1 MGFVKN
7 SKIKTIVRVIFMLI
21 AFYGVADHLRK
32 QNFAGF
38 INAISYFTILSNIM
52 CFMVL
57 FYAVIKKNRC
67 GRRFNLVYGGEIL
80 SITLTFIVYNFV
92 LANSDFTMRAMQ
104 TVKVDEGDIFVHYV
118 VPVIM
123 WIDFIWIMPHRIFV
137 KEFVPIWL
145 IIPLTYFIIIMVKAQ
160 TLIHINAPKA
170 FKRYPYDFL
179 DVEVNGVPYL
189 VSFLGLFTLLCIGL
203 GLVICMLDFVR
214 GMIYTRNAVQK
225 IK

>member
-1 MGFVKN
+1 MNSVKN
-7 SKIKTIVRVIFMLI
+7 NKIKTIVRVMFMLI

-32 QNFAGF
+32 QNFVGF
-38 INAISYFTILSNIM
+38 VNAISYFTILSNIM
-52 CFMVL
+52 CFFVL
-57 FYAVIKKNRC
+57 FYAVVKKNRC
-67 GRRFNLVYGGEIL
+67 GRKFNIVYGGTIL

-104 TVKVDEGDIFVHYV
+104 EVKVDEGDIFVHYV

-123 WIDFIWIMPHRIFV
+123 WIDFLWIMPHRIFE
-137 KEFVPIWL
+137 KSFVLMWL
-145 IIPLTYFIIIMVKAQ
+145 AIPMTYFAVIMTKAQ
-160 TLIHINAPKA
+160 TLISINAPKA

-203 GLVICMLDFVR
+203 GLVICMLDFVM
-214 GMIYTRNAVQK
+214 GMFYTRNAVQK
-225 IK
+225 KE